1 MLVLVFLRA
10 ERGCL
15 LCLPPFFF
23 FLDFISWVLLSHS
36 DFSLL
41 WYSSTPPTSSVNS
54 TSPPGVGDVPLPV
67 ALIFTGPPPPLIVLA
82 RLRPAMESALIVDEA
97 GVALKRFLVALK
109 PNAVLLLWK
118 TSSSLSS
125 LLRSLR
131 RLSFLYSSIN
141 CKKSK
146 INFLII
152 SIWQQSNKG
161 G

>member
-10 ERGCL
+10 ERGYF

-23 FLDFISWVLLSHS
+23 FLVFISWVLLSQS
-36 DFSLL
+36 SFSLL

-54 TSPPGVGDVPLPV
+54 YSPPGAGDMPLPV
-67 ALIFTGPPPPLIVLA
+67 ALMFTGPPPLIVLA
-82 RLRPAMESALIVDEA
+82 RLRPAMESALIVDDA

-125 LLRSLR
+125 LLRSRR
-131 RLSFLYSSIN
+131 RLSFLYSSIK
-141 CKKSK
+141 CRKSK
-146 INFLII
+146 INFLMI

>member
-10 ERGCL
+10 ERGYF

-23 FLDFISWVLLSHS
+23 FLVFISWVLLSQS
-36 DFSLL
+36 SFSLL

-54 TSPPGVGDVPLPV
+54 NSPPGVGVAPLPV
-67 ALIFTGPPPPLIVLA
+67 ALMFTGPPPPRIVLA
-82 RLRPAMESALIVDEA
+82 LLRPAIESALIVDEA

-125 LLRSLR
+125 LLRSRR
-131 RLSFLYSSIN
+131 RLSFLTSSIK
-141 CKKSK
+141 CRKSK
-146 INFLII
+146 INFLMI
-152 SIWQQSNKG
+152 SIW
-161 G
+161 